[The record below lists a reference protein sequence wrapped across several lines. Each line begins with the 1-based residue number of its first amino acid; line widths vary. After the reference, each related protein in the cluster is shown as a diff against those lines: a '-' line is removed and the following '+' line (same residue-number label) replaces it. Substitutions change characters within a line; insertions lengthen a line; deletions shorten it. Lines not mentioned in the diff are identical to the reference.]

1 MPTSDSIARDSVVPS
16 ETIQISKDSLE
27 NKVKYGARDSMRFD
41 NINSLIYLYGDAF
54 VDYEGLTLRAEYIE
68 VNIDSNL
75 AYAAAVKDSTG
86 KYQGIPEFQD
96 GPQKFNAIRMKYNF
110 DSKKGM
116 VYEAVTQESDIYVR
130 GTKTKY
136 VSGNDSLGTDD
147 MVFNRNAIFT
157 TCNHP
162 EPHYGVRSLK
172 QKLVP
177 NKLVVVGPSI
187 VEIAGVPTPLILPF
201 AFFPLTK
208 GKRSGLILPRDYEY
222 SEQWGFG
229 LREIGYYI
237 PINDYMDA
245 RILGDIYFNG
255 SWGVTGTS
263 NYVKKYKYNGQLLVG
278 TSIRKSEIFND
289 YRERVQRSYRLI
301 WRHNQNN
308 KANPYHNFSGNI
320 NFQVNQFDQLNNNQA
335 QNVLNNTIRSTV
347 TYRRIFPE
355 KPFTLTMALNHSQ
368 NNNTRDVSIS
378 FPDLK
383 FNVRRIQPFKSKSR
397 TIAEKKWYDEVGV
410 TYNFAAKSR
419 YQTKDTLLFNEF
431 DINKLDYGAR
441 HDIGVSANYN
451 VFEYLLFNSSLDY
464 DEIWHFRRLNRGLTN
479 EEVYRL
485 DTVDYDLDSMP
496 VTEIDTTH
504 GVPFRDTIQGFTP
517 FRTFNFNTGFSTK
530 LFGTARFKKGYLRG
544 LRHVMTPSVSFQYSP
559 NMRSPD
565 LEYWRSVNT
574 DLRDEFNDPEEYSIF
589 LANAIGVPNLSEER
603 LALNFRLENNF
614 EAKVFNRK
622 DSVEQKVKLLDKI
635 SLWSDYNIA
644 RDSLKWGMV
653 NMSTF
658 TRIFNGMTTVRFGAR
673 WDPYAVRYNEDG
685 RAERI
690 EEFAWNQSRRPLR
703 FERMDVNV
711 ATIFT
716 VRQIVNLLTGKRSP
730 KGGNKTPSPN
740 MEGTTPP
747 GDNEAP
753 QPQSKRKE
761 QSLLD
766 IFANF
771 RVSHTFNFA
780 LTAAEAGDTLMVSN
794 HFINLRGNLQI
805 SPNWSITLG
814 NIGYNFVQKRIQ
826 YPDVGFSR
834 DLHCWTLDF
843 RWQPT
848 RGTYSMFIG
857 VKPGSMDFLKVPY
870 RKNNIDTFF

>member
-1 MPTSDSIARDSVVPS
+1 
-16 ETIQISKDSLE
+16 
-27 NKVKYGARDSMRFD
+27 
-41 NINSLIYLYGDAF
+41 
-54 VDYEGLTLRAEYIE
+54 
-68 VNIDSNL
+68 
-75 AYAAAVKDSTG
+75 
-86 KYQGIPEFQD
+86 
-96 GPQKFNAIRMKYNF
+96 
-110 DSKKGM
+110 
-116 VYEAVTQESDIYVR
+116 
-130 GTKTKY
+130 
-136 VSGNDSLGTDD
+136 
-147 MVFNRNAIFT
+147 
-157 TCNHP
+157 
-162 EPHYGVRSLK
+162 
-172 QKLVP
+172 
-177 NKLVVVGPSI
+177 
-187 VEIAGVPTPLILPF
+187 
-201 AFFPLTK
+201 
-208 GKRSGLILPRDYEY
+208 
-222 SEQWGFG
+222 
-229 LREIGYYI
+229 
-237 PINDYMDA
+237 
-245 RILGDIYFNG
+245 
-255 SWGVTGTS
+255 
-263 NYVKKYKYNGQLLVG
+263 
-278 TSIRKSEIFND
+278 
-289 YRERVQRSYRLI
+289 
-301 WRHNQNN
+301 
-308 KANPYHNFSGNI
+308 
-320 NFQVNQFDQLNNNQA
+320 
-335 QNVLNNTIRSTV
+335 
-347 TYRRIFPE
+347 
-355 KPFTLTMALNHSQ
+355 
-368 NNNTRDVSIS
+368 
-378 FPDLK
+378 
-383 FNVRRIQPFKSKSR
+383 
-397 TIAEKKWYDEVGV
+397 
-410 TYNFAAKSR
+410 
-419 YQTKDTLLFNEF
+419 
-431 DINKLDYGAR
+431 
-441 HDIGVSANYN
+441 
-451 VFEYLLFNSSLDY
+451 
-464 DEIWHFRRLNRGLTN
+464 
-479 EEVYRL
+479 
-485 DTVDYDLDSMP
+485 
-496 VTEIDTTH
+496 
-504 GVPFRDTIQGFTP
+504 
-517 FRTFNFNTGFSTK
+517 
-530 LFGTARFKKGYLRG
+530 
-544 LRHVMTPSVSFQYSP
+544 MTPSISFQYSP

-644 RDSLKWGMV
+644 RDSLKWGKV

-658 TRIFNGMTTVRFGAR
+658 TRIFSGMTTVRLGAR

-685 RAERI
+685 RAESI
-690 EEFAWNQSRRPLR
+690 EEFVWNQSRRPLR

-740 MEGTTPP
+740 MEGTNSP

-814 NIGYNFVQKRIQ
+814 NIGYNFVKKEIQ